1 MNIIPLSKKYL
12 EETIKM
18 VNSVFPD
25 DVKEEWSPDRSFRL
39 GMRFSEDLET
49 GKADW
54 FKKLG
59 YWIVL
64 DDVTGEVVG
73 STGLYQPGDEV
84 DDDMDAV
91 WVGWYCVRGD
101 QRGKG
106 LGREL
111 LEWTI
116 QKAKNEGYKK
126 LKLYTST
133 DPNEARAQ
141 ELYEKVGLKIVGQE
155 PGKSG
160 YKTLYRE
167 KIL

>member
-12 EETIKM
+12 EETVKM
-18 VNSVFPD
+18 TGEIFPND
-25 DVKEEWSPDRSFRL
+25 IAAIYSPSRSFRL
-39 GMRFSEDLET
+39 SLKFEDKPELL
-49 GKADW
+49 
-54 FKKLG
+54 KKNTRQRIG

-64 DDVTGEVVG
+64 NAKDEVIGV
-73 STGLYQPGDEV
+73 TGLYRMKTDPKELI
-84 DDDMDAV
+84 
-91 WVGWYCVRGD
+91 WLGWYCVRAD

-106 LGREL
+106 LGRKL

-116 QKAKNEGYKK
+116 NMAKTEGYKK

-141 ELYEKVGLKIVGQE
+141 ELYEKLGFKIVGE
-155 PGKSG
+155 EINEGT

-167 KIL
+167 KILK